1 MNQKLMREN
10 PCYKCEDRS
19 AIYHS
24 ICEKYKAWNTKV
36 IAQRNATWESKQ
48 QRKATYPSSI
58 DKNRKNNV

>member
-19 AIYHS
+19 AICHS

-48 QRKATYPSSI
+48 QRKATKS
-58 DKNRKNNV
+58 N